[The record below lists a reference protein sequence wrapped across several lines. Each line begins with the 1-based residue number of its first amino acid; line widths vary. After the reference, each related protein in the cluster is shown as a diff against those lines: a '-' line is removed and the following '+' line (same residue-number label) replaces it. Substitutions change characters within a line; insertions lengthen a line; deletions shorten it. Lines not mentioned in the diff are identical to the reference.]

1 MQIPSQELMTKDIV
15 TIHVDAVAFYKIDG
29 PLKALCDVE
38 DGDGASSEAAQ
49 KLQQQLS
56 VRDQLSRAAFDQV
69 LHDRDEAARNV
80 LAAPCKLTAHWG
92 MIIEAVKFKIIRVD
106 VIDDVSHGPRP
117 GVTSEQKQWPS
128 TTRSVKFV
136 QTA

>member
-49 KLQQQLS
+49 VRVIS
-56 VRDQLSRAAFDQV
+56 VLEPYS
-69 LHDRDEAARNV
+69 
-80 LAAPCKLTAHWG
+80 
-92 MIIEAVKFKIIRVD
+92 
-106 VIDDVSHGPRP
+106 GPGCR
-117 GVTSEQKQWPS
+117 
-128 TTRSVKFV
+128 TRFRISDW
-136 QTA
+136 T